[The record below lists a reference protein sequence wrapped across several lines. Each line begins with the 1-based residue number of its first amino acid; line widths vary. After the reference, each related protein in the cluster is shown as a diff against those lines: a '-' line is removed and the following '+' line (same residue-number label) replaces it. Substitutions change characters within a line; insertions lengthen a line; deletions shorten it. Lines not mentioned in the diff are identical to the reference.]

1 MAQLVARPPE
11 AEGREL
17 PSYKACSV
25 FYRAV
30 AQLVARFV
38 RDEEVASS
46 SLASPTKLDIEH
58 KTLRAIMYVGEV
70 VGSSPT
76 SPTKLDV
83 RCLKKK
89 LR

>member
-1 MAQLVARPPE
+1 
-11 AEGREL
+11 
-17 PSYKACSV
+17 
-25 FYRAV
+25 
-30 AQLVARFV
+30 
-38 RDEEVASS
+38 
-46 SLASPTKLDIEH
+46 
-58 KTLRAIMYVGEV
+58 LRAIMYVGEV